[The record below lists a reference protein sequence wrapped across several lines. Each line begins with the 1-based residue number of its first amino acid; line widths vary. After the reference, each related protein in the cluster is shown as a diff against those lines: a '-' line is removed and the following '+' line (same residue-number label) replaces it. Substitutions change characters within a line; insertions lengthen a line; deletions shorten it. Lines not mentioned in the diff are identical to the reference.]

1 MKNGIRA
8 AIGIALLSANASASA
23 HHSFAM
29 FDNQKQIKLNGMVSR
44 FDWTNPHVYIK
55 LVTDDGKEWTLE
67 CATPG
72 ILKRAGWTFKTVK
85 VGDKVSA
92 VVAPL
97 HSGEPGALLKELV
110 ASDGR
115 SYNDGRYA
123 GPPEVH

>member
-1 MKNGIRA
+1 MQNRVRA
-8 AIGIALLSANASASA
+8 AIGIAVLLACASAFA
-23 HHSFAM
+23 HHSFSM
-29 FDNQKQIKLNGMVSR
+29 FDNQKQIKLSGMVSK

-55 LVTDDGKEWTLE
+55 LVTDDGKEWTIE

-97 HSGEPGALLKELV
+97 HSGDPGALLKELV

-115 SYNDGRYA
+115 AYNDGRYA